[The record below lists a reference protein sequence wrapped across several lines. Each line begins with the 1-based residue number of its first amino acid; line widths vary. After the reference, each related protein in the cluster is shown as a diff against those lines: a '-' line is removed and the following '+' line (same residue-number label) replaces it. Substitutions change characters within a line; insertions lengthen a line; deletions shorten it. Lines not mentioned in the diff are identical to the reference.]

1 MKRLIFSI
9 FAIAT
14 IAFSQAQTD
23 SLNGGVQTYTLGKCI
38 EIGLKNNYSLR
49 ITRNEELI
57 NHNNATLANAGFL
70 PTLDLSAGYDA
81 QLNSNNSEMR
91 VTGEID
97 KTRNAFDQTA
107 NAGIDLNWTVFDGF
121 NISTNYKKLKELE
134 RMGETNT
141 RIAIEDF
148 IAEMAAEYYNFLQQR
163 LRLNNYY
170 NAVLLSKERLR
181 IVEERYNIG
190 NFSRLDYQ
198 QAKVDFNADSAQYMK
213 QQEVVIT
220 SRIALNE
227 MMAIDQVYTPIE
239 TIEKDIAINDTLDF
253 VDLWYCTLNNNA
265 TLLLAVQ
272 NNTLAQLDYK
282 KVVSRNY
289 PYIKLRAGYDYGFNQ
304 YSQNT
309 IVRRQAWGG
318 NAGVSIGF
326 NLWDGNRRREMRNAK
341 IEIEN
346 VKLSRDKLELSLKA
360 DLGNLWQA
368 YRNNL
373 ELLDLEKT
381 NVITARENHE
391 IAKERYM
398 LGDLSGI
405 EMREA
410 QQSLLEAEERLLS
423 VEYDTKLCEI
433 SLMQISG
440 KITEFIK

>member
-1 MKRLIFSI
+1 MKRIILSSALIFTV
-9 FAIAT
+9 FAT
-14 IAFSQAQTD
+14 YAQEQ
-23 SLNGGVQTYTLGKCI
+23 VFTLSKCL
-38 EIGLKNNYSLR
+38 EIGLENNYSLR
-49 ITRNEELI
+49 ITRNEEQI
-57 NHNNATLANAGFL
+57 SKNNVTLANAGFL

-81 QLNSNNSEMR
+81 QLNSNNSELR
-91 VTGEID
+91 GTSDIQ

-107 NAGIDLNWTVFDGF
+107 NAGLDLNWTIFNGF
-121 NISTNYKKLKELE
+121 SVSTNYKQLKELE

-141 RIAIEDF
+141 RIALEDF
-148 IAEMAAEYYNFLQQR
+148 IAGMAAEYYNFLQQR

-239 TIEKDIAINDTLDF
+239 TVEKVIIINDTLDF
-253 VDLWYCTLNNNA
+253 VDLWHCTLGNNA
-265 TLLLAVQ
+265 TVLLAGQ

-282 KVVSRNY
+282 KVLSRNY
-289 PYIKLRAGYDYGFNQ
+289 PYVKFKAGYDYGFNR
-304 YSQNT
+304 YGNNGNSST
-309 IVRRQAWGG
+309 VRRHAWGG
-318 NAGVSIGF
+318 NAGISIGF
-326 NLWDGNRRREMRNAK
+326 TLWNGNRRREMRNAK
-341 IEIEN
+341 IAMEN
-346 VKLSRDKLELSLKA
+346 VKLTRDKLELSLKA

-368 YRNNL
+368 YQNNL
-373 ELLDLEKT
+373 ELLNLEKT

-410 QQSLLEAEERLLS
+410 QQSLLDAEERLLA

-440 KITEFIK
+440 KITELLK

>member
-1 MKRLIFSI
+1 MKRLILSTFITLTALASN
-9 FAIAT
+9 
-14 IAFSQAQTD
+14 AQE
-23 SLNGGVQTYTLGKCI
+23 QIYTLSRCI
-38 EIGLKNNYSLR
+38 EIGLENNYSLR

-57 NHNNATLANAGFL
+57 SKNNATLANAGYL

-81 QLNSNNSEMR
+81 QLNSNNSELR
-91 VTGEID
+91 GTGDIQ
-97 KTRNAFDQTA
+97 KTRNVFDQTA
-107 NAGIDLNWTVFDGF
+107 NAGIDLNWTIFEGF
-121 NISTNYKKLKELE
+121 KVNTNYRKLKELE

-148 IAEMAAEYYNFLQQR
+148 IAGMAAEYYNFLQQR

-213 QQEVVIT
+213 QQEIVIT

-239 TIEKDIAINDTLDF
+239 TTEKTIIINDTLDF
-253 VDLWYCTLNNNA
+253 VDLWNCTLSNNA
-265 TLLLAVQ
+265 TLLLAGQ
-272 NNTLAQLDYK
+272 NNTLAQLDYR
-282 KVVSRNY
+282 KVLSRNY
-289 PYIKLRAGYDYGFNQ
+289 PYVKFRAGYDYGFNK
-304 YSQNT
+304 YGNNSNT
-309 IVRRQAWGG
+309 IARRNAWGG

-346 VKLSRDKLELSLKA
+346 VKLMHDKLELSLKA

-368 YRNNL
+368 YQNNL
-373 ELLDLEKT
+373 MLLELEKT
-381 NVITARENHE
+381 NVVTARENHE

-410 QQSLLEAEERLLS
+410 QQSLLQAEERLLS

-440 KITEFIK
+440 KITNFIK

>member
-1 MKRLIFSI
+1 MKRLILTTLLVLPTLI
-9 FAIAT
+9 IC
-14 IAFSQAQTD
+14 AQEQ
-23 SLNGGVQTYTLGKCI
+23 VYTLSKCI
-38 EIGLKNNYSLR
+38 EIGLENNYSLR

-57 NHNNATLANAGFL
+57 SKNNATLANAGYL
-70 PTLDLSAGYDA
+70 PTLDLNAGYDA
-81 QLNSNNSEMR
+81 QLNSNNSELR
-91 VTGEID
+91 GTGEIQ

-107 NAGIDLNWTVFDGF
+107 NAGLNLNWTIFDGF
-121 NISTNYKKLKELE
+121 NISTSYKQLKELE

-148 IAEMAAEYYNFLQQR
+148 IASMAAEYYNFLQQR
-163 LRLNNYY
+163 LRLDNYY
-170 NAVLLSKERLR
+170 KAVQLSKERLR

-190 NFSRLDYQ
+190 TFSRLDYQ

-213 QQEVVIT
+213 QQEIVIT

-239 TIEKDIAINDTLDF
+239 TIEKEIAVNDSLDF
-253 VDLWYCTLNNNA
+253 VDLWHCTLSNNA
-265 TLLLAVQ
+265 TLLLAAQ

-282 KVVSRNY
+282 KVLSRNY
-289 PYIKLRAGYDYGFNQ
+289 PYVKFKAGYDYGFNQ
-304 YSQNT
+304 YGNNT
-309 IVRRQAWGG
+309 VVRRHAWGG
-318 NAGVSIGF
+318 NAGISVGF
-326 NLWDGNRRREMRNAK
+326 TLWNGNRRREMRNAK

-346 VKLSRDKLELSLKA
+346 MKLMHDKLELSLKA

-368 YRNNL
+368 YSNNL
-373 ELLDLEKT
+373 QLLALEKT

-398 LGDLSGI
+398 LGVLSGI

-410 QQSLLEAEERLLS
+410 QQSLLEAEERLLA

-440 KITEFIK
+440 KITGFIK

>member
-1 MKRLIFSI
+1 MKRIILSSALIFTV
-9 FAIAT
+9 FAT
-14 IAFSQAQTD
+14 YAQEQ
-23 SLNGGVQTYTLGKCI
+23 VFTLSKCL
-38 EIGLKNNYSLR
+38 EIGLENNYSLR
-49 ITRNEELI
+49 ITRNEEQI
-57 NHNNATLANAGFL
+57 SKNNVTLANAGFL

-81 QLNSNNSEMR
+81 QLNSNNSELR
-91 VTGEID
+91 GTSDIQ

-107 NAGIDLNWTVFDGF
+107 NAGLDLNWTIFNGF
-121 NISTNYKKLKELE
+121 SVSTNYKQLKELE

-141 RIAIEDF
+141 RIALEDF
-148 IAEMAAEYYNFLQQR
+148 IAGMAAEYYNFLQQR

-239 TIEKDIAINDTLDF
+239 TVEKVIIINDTLDF
-253 VDLWYCTLNNNA
+253 VDLWHCTLGNNA
-265 TLLLAVQ
+265 TLLLAGQ

-282 KVVSRNY
+282 KVLSRNY
-289 PYIKLRAGYDYGFNQ
+289 PYVKFKAGYDYGFNK
-304 YSQNT
+304 YGNNST
-309 IVRRQAWGG
+309 VRRHAWGG
-318 NAGVSIGF
+318 NAGISIGF
-326 NLWDGNRRREMRNAK
+326 TLWNGNRRREMRNAK
-341 IEIEN
+341 IAMEN
-346 VKLSRDKLELSLKA
+346 VKLTRDKLELSLKA

-368 YRNNL
+368 YQNNL
-373 ELLDLEKT
+373 ELLNLEKT

-410 QQSLLEAEERLLS
+410 QQSLLDAEERLLA

-440 KITEFIK
+440 KITELLK